1 LVDNWAFLFNSSP
14 RFHGIWLLEIIKDLE
29 GLSEFFLRWYFFFN
43 FYPFFWVFFMVCLL
57 LSCPC
62 IIHFNLTP
70 CNFFNLWIIYQIINV
85 FKFHPC
91 LNLSNLVSIMLIAMY
106 FIYHLFLKKF
116 HLFCALFLL
125 NFILIFFL

>member
-1 LVDNWAFLFNSSP
+1 LVDNWAFLFNSGP
-14 RFHGIWLLEIIKDLE
+14 RFHGIWLLEIIKYLE

-43 FYPFFWVFFMVCLL
+43 FYPFFLGFFFVFFMVCLL
-57 LSCPC
+57 LSCPR

-91 LNLSNLVSIMLIAMY
+91 LNLSNLVPIMLIAMY
-106 FIYHLFLKKF
+106 FIYY
-116 HLFCALFLL
+116 LFCFQ
-125 NFILIFFL
+125 ISSFFVSFSC